1 MEKLHQFAIGQRWLS
16 DTETELGLG
25 VLIDVD
31 ERSVSILFPKSDE
44 TRVYARSNAP
54 LSRIVFN
61 IKDELQDQ
69 EGTKW
74 LVESFEDRNGVVR
87 YNVMRTLD
95 DGTEER
101 KALNETRVGAHIQL
115 SRPLDRL
122 LASQID
128 YKEWY
133 DLRIEALLMQAN
145 MQLSPLRGMIGARV
159 GLIPHQLYIAHEV
172 GQRFAPRV
180 LLADEVG
187 LGKTIE
193 AGLIIHQQ
201 LKTGRSERI
210 LILVPDSLQYQ
221 WMIEMRRRFNLQFSL
236 FDLTRTASIKEHDPD
251 FNPFLTEQCII
262 ASVDL
267 MVDHDDLRE
276 QALDAGFDLLVVDEA
291 HHLTWSEEQ
300 GGNDRYDLIEELAE
314 KTPGVLLLT
323 ATPEQLGVESHFAR
337 LRLLDPQRFSS
348 LDRFLNEEEQYHH
361 TAKIAEVLMSD
372 LPLEPEHLSAIQA
385 LLGHS
390 IQDEPEQRFRAIH
403 ELLDR
408 HGTGRI
414 LFRNTREA
422 IQGFPGRDC
431 QPVALAAPATW
442 SKDGKLRE
450 QMWPEE
456 AQLDGAWMENDPRVM
471 WLMEMLR
478 TALKHKKVLLIARS
492 GPVVEALENVL
503 RLHAGI
509 RTAMFHEGMS
519 LLERDQAAA
528 YFAEDSYGAQI
539 LLCSEIGSEGRNFQ
553 FASDLILFDL
563 PINPDVLE
571 QRIGR
576 LDRIGQENRIQIHV
590 PYLAGTAQE
599 RMFRWYNE
607 GLNIFSNISPTAQT
621 LQENFIVPLKNC
633 LVADLGQQ
641 FEDLLDDVGV
651 QREAL
656 ESELQAG
663 RDRLLEYNSCRPIVA
678 QEIVQ
683 ALEDY
688 DDNSPLPVFIKR
700 FMAATNIDFD
710 EQSNGT
716 VIIKPTDQ
724 MQVQGLSL
732 DEDGMTATFYRDQA
746 QLREDAQYLTLEHP
760 FTESVM
766 EMINTQGFGSTNVAL
781 LKSNALKQGSVLLE
795 VWFKVDVI
803 APKALNLPSSLPQ
816 QMIRVLL
823 SETGQD
829 LSAKID
835 SSILKPYLHHL
846 DSNSCRQVVK
856 ARRDLIEERYN
867 QALDIAKAA
876 LPNFKQQAKEVYGN
890 KWQYEIDRL
899 TYLKQFNPSIRE
911 DEISRLQRLQ
921 KQGIGLLDGLSVTA
935 EAIQVLVVVKP

>member
-1 MEKLHQFAIGQRWLS
+1 MEKLQQFAIGQRWLS

-44 TRVYARSNAP
+44 TRVYARNNAP
-54 LSRIVFN
+54 LSRIIFN
-61 IKDELQDQ
+61 VNDELQDQ

-74 LVESFEDRNGVVR
+74 TVESHEDRHGVVR
-87 YNVMRTLD
+87 YNVVRRSE

-101 KALNETRVGAHIQL
+101 KSLNETRIGAQIQL
-115 SRPLDRL
+115 SKPLDRL

-133 DLRIEALLMQAN
+133 DLRIEAMLMQAN
-145 MQLSPLRGMIGARV
+145 MKSSPLRGMVGSRV

-221 WMIEMRRRFNLQFSL
+221 WMIEMRRRFNLNFSL
-236 FDLTRTASIKEHDPD
+236 FDLTRTASIKEHDPEL
-251 FNPFLTEQCII
+251 NPFLTEQCII
-262 ASVDL
+262 ASIDL
-267 MVDHDDLRE
+267 MIDHDDLRE
-276 QALDAGFDLLVVDEA
+276 QALEAGFDLLVVDEA
-291 HHLTWSEEQ
+291 HHLMWNEED

-348 LDRFLNEEEQYHH
+348 LDRFLDEETQYQQ

-372 LPLEPEHLSAIQA
+372 MPLEEGHLAALES
-385 LLGHS
+385 LLGHR
-390 IQDEPEQRFRAIH
+390 IEDAPEQRFRAIH

-431 QPVALAAPATW
+431 QPAPLPAPENW

-456 AQLDGAWMENDPRVM
+456 AQLDGAWMEADPRVM
-471 WLMEMLR
+471 WLMEKLR
-478 TALKHKKVLLIARS
+478 TDLKHKKVLLIART

-519 LLERDQAAA
+519 LLERDQASA
-528 YFAEDSYGAQI
+528 YFAEESYGAQI

-563 PINPDVLE
+563 PANPDVLE

-590 PYLAGTAQE
+590 PYLIGTAQE

-607 GLNIFSNISPTAQT
+607 ALNIFSNISPTAQT
-621 LQENFIVPLKNC
+621 LQENFIVELKDC
-633 LVADLGQQ
+633 LLTDKGQQ
-641 FEDLLDDVGV
+641 FDDLLEAVSV

-656 ESELQAG
+656 EAELQSG

-683 ALEDY
+683 ALESY
-688 DDNSPLPVFIKR
+688 DDNTTLPMFMKR
-700 FMAATNIDFD
+700 FMASTNIDFD

-724 MQVQGLSL
+724 MQVQGLTL
-732 DEDGMTATFYRDQA
+732 DEEGMTATFYRDQA
-746 QLREDAQYLTLEHP
+746 QIREDAQYLTLEHP

-766 EMINTQGFGSTNVAL
+766 EMINTQGFGSTNVAV
-781 LKSNALKQGSVLLE
+781 LKSAALPQGSVLLE
-795 VWFKVDVI
+795 VWFKVDVV

-816 QMIRVLL
+816 QLVRVLL
-823 SETGQD
+823 SEKGQD
-829 LSAKID
+829 LSQKIAPE
-835 SSILKPYLHHL
+835 ILKPYLHHL
-846 DSNSCRQVVK
+846 DGNSCRQVVK
-856 ARRDLIEERYN
+856 ARREVIEQRYV
-867 QALDIAKAA
+867 QALELARAA
-876 LPNFKQQAKEVYGN
+876 LPSFVQQAKEVYGS

-911 DEISRLQRLQ
+911 DEISRLQKLQ
-921 KQGIGLLDGLSVTA
+921 KEGLGLLDGLSVTP
-935 EAIQVLVVVKP
+935 EAIQVMVVVKP